1 MFTKNNLPTPDD
13 RDALREKL
21 AEDIR
26 QYLKNGG
33 QVTKLARGQ
42 SATEKG
48 LIERQSQSKFKDK
61 DNE

>member
-1 MFTKNNLPTPDD
+1 MFTKNNLPTPDNK
-13 RDALREKL
+13 DALREKL

-33 QVTKLARGQ
+33 QVTTLARGQ

-48 LIERQSQSKFKDK
+48 RIEWERQSKFKDK
-61 DNE
+61 DYE

>member
-1 MFTKNNLPTPDD
+1 MTVKQKQ
-13 RDALREKL
+13 REKL

-42 SATEKG
+42 SATEKR
-48 LIERQSQSKFKDK
+48 LIEWQSQSKFKDK
-61 DNE
+61 DHEQGK